1 MTGLGWKPKCG
12 DSRLT
17 VGEELSRAT
26 TVAEVRV
33 RPIYDDPPDSTAV
46 EKGKGLSYS
55 TAVEYSTI
63 VENVRPDTDE
73 VLAAALVDLGCTK
86 KDAAR
91 RLAIAHA
98 RLLAEKREATEKNLM
113 LEALRA

>member
-1 MTGLGWKPKCG
+1 M
-12 DSRLT
+12 
-17 VGEELSRAT
+17 
-26 TVAEVRV
+26 
-33 RPIYDDPPDSTAV
+33 
-46 EKGKGLSYS
+46 EKGKGLSFSTVVEDSTVVENS
-55 TAVEYSTI
+55 TA

-98 RLLAEKREATEKNLM
+98 RLLAGKRAATEENLM

>member
-1 MTGLGWKPKCG
+1 M
-12 DSRLT
+12 
-17 VGEELSRAT
+17 
-26 TVAEVRV
+26 
-33 RPIYDDPPDSTAV
+33 RPVYDDPPDSTAV

-55 TAVEYSTI
+55 TAVEKSTVVEESTAVEYSTV

-86 KDAAR
+86 KDAGR

-98 RLLAEKREATEKNLM
+98 RLSAAKREPTEENLM

>member
-1 MTGLGWKPKCG
+1 
-12 DSRLT
+12 
-17 VGEELSRAT
+17 
-26 TVAEVRV
+26 
-33 RPIYDDPPDSTAV
+33 
-46 EKGKGLSYS
+46 
-55 TAVEYSTI
+55 

-86 KDAAR
+86 KDAGR

-98 RLLAEKREATEKNLM
+98 RLLAEQREATEENLM

>member
-1 MTGLGWKPKCG
+1 M
-12 DSRLT
+12 
-17 VGEELSRAT
+17 
-26 TVAEVRV
+26 
-33 RPIYDDPPDSTAV
+33 RPVYGDPPDSTVV
-46 EKGKGLSYS
+46 EKGKGLSFFTVVEDSTVVENS
-55 TAVEYSTI
+55 TA

-98 RLLAEKREATEKNLM
+98 RLLAGKRAATEENLM